1 MSGVEVDASV
11 VALFNEMKIRSVHKF
26 AIFRIEKKKT
36 ITLDFAADAVVTDD
50 RDDDKKNFQELSAKL
65 SKEPRYILYD
75 FGFTS
80 KEGRKLN
87 KLAFIFWL
95 V

>member
-1 MSGVEVDASV
+1 MSGVDVDPAVIS
-11 VALFNEMKIRSVHKF
+11 LFNNMKIRSVHKF

-50 RDDDKKNFQELSAKL
+50 KDEDKKCFLELSSKL
-65 SKEPRYILYD
+65 KAEPRYILYD

-87 KLAFIFWL
+87 KLAFIFW
-95 V
+95 